1 MDSFTLK
8 KSFIWVMLLLLCGMT
23 LKAANNPQV
32 VVKLDKPVGCPVLC
46 SSF

>member
-32 VVKLDKPVGCPVLC
+32 VVKLDKPGSLIQK
-46 SSF
+46 